1 MFAYIKGTVTEIG
14 TDEIIVETG
23 GIGFSV
29 FTSSQDSAR
38 LTKNQQATIYTHLN
52 VREDDMS
59 LFGFLTKEERSVFR
73 MLINISG
80 VGPKSALSIL
90 SCLSVDELR
99 MAVLS
104 DDYKAIA
111 KANGI
116 GPKTAQRLV
125 IELRDK
131 FHLEDVL
138 GEYDEA
144 FSSNIMHR
152 KDIVSV
158 DSNGIEQSWIFQ
170 QWKPLRA
177 IKKDS
182 GQRIHDRR
190 TIIKG
195 CIKAY
200 YLDIGEKDGTNHSSG
215 YYSGR

>member
-1 MFAYIKGTVTEIG
+1 MLAYIKGTITEIG
-14 TDEIIVETG
+14 ADEIIVETG
-23 GIGFSV
+23 GVGFSV
-29 FTSSQDSAR
+29 FTSSQATTR

-73 MLINISG
+73 MLINVSG

-116 GPKTAQRLV
+116 GPKTAQRLI

-138 GEYDEA
+138 GGYEENTSDTAVPEDLVSEVAMALSSLGYSNVEA
-144 FSSNIMHR
+144 
-152 KDIVSV
+152 
-158 DSNGIEQSWIFQ
+158 
-170 QWKPLRA
+170 LRA
-177 IKKDS
+177 IKKVPNS
-182 GQRIHDRR
+182 EGMSVEQLLKAALKN
-190 TIIKG
+190 II
-195 CIKAY
+195 
-200 YLDIGEKDGTNHSSG
+200 
-215 YYSGR
+215 

>member
-144 FSSNIMHR
+144 SPATSAPE
-152 KDIVSV
+152 DIVSETAMALSSLGSV
-158 DSNGIEQSWIFQ
+158 SYTHLTL
-170 QWKPLRA
+170 P
-177 IKKDS
+177 
-182 GQRIHDRR
+182 
-190 TIIKG
+190 
-195 CIKAY
+195 
-200 YLDIGEKDGTNHSSG
+200 TNSLV
-215 YYSGR
+215 

>member
-52 VREDDMS
+52 V
-59 LFGFLTKEERSVFR
+59 
-73 MLINISG
+73 
-80 VGPKSALSIL
+80 LSIL

-144 FSSNIMHR
+144 SPATSAPE
-152 KDIVSV
+152 DIVSETAMALSSLGY
-158 DSNGIEQSWIFQ
+158 SNVEA
-170 QWKPLRA
+170 LRA
-177 IKKDS
+177 IKKVPDS
-182 GQRIHDRR
+182 ESMTVEQLLKAALKH
-190 TIIKG
+190 II
-195 CIKAY
+195 
-200 YLDIGEKDGTNHSSG
+200 
-215 YYSGR
+215 

>member
-125 IELRDK
+125 IELHDK
-131 FHLEDVL
+131 FHL

-144 FSSNIMHR
+144 SPATSAPE
-152 KDIVSV
+152 DIVSETAMALSSLGY
-158 DSNGIEQSWIFQ
+158 SNVEA
-170 QWKPLRA
+170 LRA
-177 IKKDS
+177 IKKVPDS
-182 GQRIHDRR
+182 ESMTVEQLLKAALKH
-190 TIIKG
+190 II
-195 CIKAY
+195 
-200 YLDIGEKDGTNHSSG
+200 
-215 YYSGR
+215 

>member
-1 MFAYIKGTVTEIG
+1 
-14 TDEIIVETG
+14 
-23 GIGFSV
+23 
-29 FTSSQDSAR
+29 
-38 LTKNQQATIYTHLN
+38 
-52 VREDDMS
+52 MS

-144 FSSNIMHR
+144 SPATSAPE
-152 KDIVSV
+152 DIVSETAMALSSLGY
-158 DSNGIEQSWIFQ
+158 SNVEA
-170 QWKPLRA
+170 LRA
-177 IKKDS
+177 IKKVPDS
-182 GQRIHDRR
+182 EFMTVEQLLKAALKH
-190 TIIKG
+190 II
-195 CIKAY
+195 
-200 YLDIGEKDGTNHSSG
+200 
-215 YYSGR
+215 

>member
-1 MFAYIKGTVTEIG
+1 MLAYIKGTITDIG
-14 TDEIIVETG
+14 SDEIIVETG
-23 GIGFSV
+23 GVGFLV
-29 FTSSQDSAR
+29 FTSSQATTR
-38 LTKNQQATIYTHLN
+38 LTKNQQAIIYTHLN

-73 MLINISG
+73 MLINVSG

-116 GPKTAQRLV
+116 GPKTAQRLI

-138 GEYDEA
+138 DSYEENTTDTSVPEDLISEA
-144 FSSNIMHR
+144 SMALSSLGY
-152 KDIVSV
+152 
-158 DSNGIEQSWIFQ
+158 SNVEA
-170 QWKPLRA
+170 LRA
-177 IKKDS
+177 IKKVPNS
-182 GQRIHDRR
+182 EGMTVEQLLKAALKN
-190 TIIKG
+190 II
-195 CIKAY
+195 
-200 YLDIGEKDGTNHSSG
+200 
-215 YYSGR
+215 

>member
-1 MFAYIKGTVTEIG
+1 MLAYIKGTITEIG
-14 TDEIIVETG
+14 ADEIIVETG
-23 GIGFSV
+23 GVGFSI
-29 FTSSQDSAR
+29 FTSSQATAR

-73 MLINISG
+73 MLINVSG

-116 GPKTAQRLV
+116 GPKTAQRLI

-138 GEYDEA
+138 DGYEENTSDTSAPEDLVSEA
-144 FSSNIMHR
+144 AMALSSLGY
-152 KDIVSV
+152 
-158 DSNGIEQSWIFQ
+158 SNVEA
-170 QWKPLRA
+170 LRA
-177 IKKDS
+177 IKKVPNS
-182 GQRIHDRR
+182 EGMTVEQLLKAALKN
-190 TIIKG
+190 II
-195 CIKAY
+195 
-200 YLDIGEKDGTNHSSG
+200 
-215 YYSGR
+215 

>member
-1 MFAYIKGTVTEIG
+1 MLAYIKGTVTDIG
-14 TDEIIVETG
+14 TDEIVVETG

-29 FTSSQDSAR
+29 FSSSQTCAKLS
-38 LTKNQQATIYTHLN
+38 KNQQATIYTHLN

-59 LFGFLTKEERSVFR
+59 LFGFLSKEERSVFQ
-73 MLINISG
+73 MLINVSG

-116 GPKTAQRLV
+116 GPKTAQRLI

-138 GEYDEA
+138 NEFDDSAPDTGSASE
-144 FSSNIMHR
+144 
-152 KDIVSV
+152 DIVSETAMALSSLGY
-158 DSNGIEQSWIFQ
+158 SNVEA
-170 QWKPLRA
+170 LRA
-177 IKKDS
+177 IKKVPNSDS
-182 GQRIHDRR
+182 MTVEQLL
-190 TIIKG
+190 
-195 CIKAY
+195 KAA
-200 YLDIGEKDGTNHSSG
+200 LKHIL
-215 YYSGR
+215 

>member
-1 MFAYIKGTVTEIG
+1 MLAYIKGTITEIG
-14 TDEIIVETG
+14 ADEIIVETG
-23 GIGFSV
+23 GVGFSV
-29 FTSSQDSAR
+29 FTSSQATTR

-73 MLINISG
+73 MLINVSG

-116 GPKTAQRLV
+116 GPKTAQRLI

-138 GEYDEA
+138 GGYEENTSDTAVPEDLVSEA
-144 FSSNIMHR
+144 AMALSSLGY
-152 KDIVSV
+152 
-158 DSNGIEQSWIFQ
+158 SNVEA
-170 QWKPLRA
+170 LRA
-177 IKKDS
+177 IKKVPNS
-182 GQRIHDRR
+182 EGMSVEQLLKAALKN
-190 TIIKG
+190 II
-195 CIKAY
+195 
-200 YLDIGEKDGTNHSSG
+200 
-215 YYSGR
+215 

>member
-1 MFAYIKGTVTEIG
+1 MLAYIKGTITDIG
-14 TDEIIVETG
+14 SDEIIVETG
-23 GIGFSV
+23 GVGFLV
-29 FTSSQDSAR
+29 FTSSQATTR
-38 LTKNQQATIYTHLN
+38 LTKNQQAIIYTHLN

-73 MLINISG
+73 MLINVSG

-116 GPKTAQRLV
+116 GPKTAQRLI

-138 GEYDEA
+138 DSYEENTTDTSVPEDLISEA
-144 FSSNIMHR
+144 AMALSSLGY
-152 KDIVSV
+152 
-158 DSNGIEQSWIFQ
+158 SNVEA
-170 QWKPLRA
+170 LRA
-177 IKKDS
+177 IKTVPNSEGMTVEQLLKAALKN
-182 GQRIHDRR
+182 
-190 TIIKG
+190 II
-195 CIKAY
+195 
-200 YLDIGEKDGTNHSSG
+200 
-215 YYSGR
+215 